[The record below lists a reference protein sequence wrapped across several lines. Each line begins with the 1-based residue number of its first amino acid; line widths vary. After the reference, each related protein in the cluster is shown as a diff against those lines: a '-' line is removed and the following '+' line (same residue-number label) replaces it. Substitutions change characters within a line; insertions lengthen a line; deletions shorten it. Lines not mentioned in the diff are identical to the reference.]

1 MYHQAKLSGSCTYAV
16 ACVCA
21 GSPNGCNQDA
31 LPFLLSF
38 HLCKGFEWVIIFIF
52 AKIGQAQ
59 IWVNISAA
67 MAGATMF
74 LDGVIDLVVLI
85 MGFVNPASVASSMT
99 IMDAVRTFVAYGFAA
114 VGTLIQFNILETT
127 KKHDGK
133 KVTKLHEHGKAKRF
147 NVFLK
152 PPLNHILKVL
162 T

>member
-1 MYHQAKLSGSCTYAV
+1 
-16 ACVCA
+16 
-21 GSPNGCNQDA
+21 
-31 LPFLLSF
+31 LSF

-59 IWVNISAA
+59 IWVNVSAA